1 MNGDESFAKTEAAAV
16 RQWMSW
22 LFFFLLLWSG
32 ASGEA
37 LAQAGWRFKDYRMDA
52 ERELRLQGKA
62 VGLGFDV
69 CVRLVRT
76 SAGDESV
83 EYSLGT
89 SLLMF

>member
-1 MNGDESFAKTEAAAV
+1 MTGDDCFAKTEAAAV
-16 RQWMSW
+16 RRWLSW
-22 LFFFLLLWSG
+22 LLFFLLLWLA

-37 LAQAGWRFKDYRMDA
+37 LAQADCRFKDYRMDA